1 MKMDLE
7 ALGGYFGEKFR
18 EMVIE
23 PLSLEQFD
31 NSS

>member
-1 MKMDLE
+1 MDLE
-7 ALGGYFGEKFR
+7 ALGGYFREKFR